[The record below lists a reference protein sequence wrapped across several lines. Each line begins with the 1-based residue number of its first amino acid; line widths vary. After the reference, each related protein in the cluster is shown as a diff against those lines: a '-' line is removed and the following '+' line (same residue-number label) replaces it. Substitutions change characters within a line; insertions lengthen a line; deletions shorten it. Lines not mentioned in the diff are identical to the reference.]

1 MSKFDPYDH
10 LKVFPNPD
18 GSLTR
23 FLKLP
28 SSTATGDV
36 DGDDGGQAQQHSVL
50 SKDITLNA
58 DKRTWMRIY
67 RPAKLPSSGQR
78 LPVILFFH
86 AGGWIQ
92 MSISDAL
99 NHETCNRLSADV
111 SAIVVSVEFRIAP
124 ESRLPSQYDDALDAV
139 LWVKSQAG
147 DRDRGERWIR
157 DHGDLDRCYLY
168 GVSCGANIVFNTA
181 LRMMEIKP
189 PPMRVAGVVLN
200 QPFFG
205 GKKRTKSELKLATDP
220 YFPLPVIDLL
230 WELALPPGTDRD
242 HRFCNPF
249 VDGPMKQKVKSL
261 GRCLVIG
268 FGGDPLIDRQQ
279 EFVQMLVEQGVQ
291 VEARFDDVGFHG
303 IDMIDTRR
311 ATAILNFIKEFVV

>member
-10 LKVFPNPD
+10 LKVELNRD

-23 FLKLP
+23 YLNLP
-28 SSTATGDV
+28 ICTATGDG
-36 DGDDGGQAQQHSVL
+36 DGDAAQMQGHAVL
-50 SKDITLNA
+50 SKDVTLNA
-58 DKRTWMRIY
+58 DKKTWMRVY
-67 RPAKLPSSGQR
+67 RPAKLSSSTR
-78 LPVILFFH
+78 VPVILFFH

-92 MSISDAL
+92 TSIADAF
-99 NHETCNRLSADV
+99 NHESCNRVALEV
-111 SAIVVSVEFRIAP
+111 SAVVVAVEFRLAP
-124 ESRLPSQYDDALDAV
+124 ESRLPGQYEDAMDAV
-139 LWVKSQAG
+139 LWVKNQAA
-147 DRDRGERWIR
+147 DRGGEKWIK
-157 DHGDLDRCYLY
+157 DHGDLGRCYLY
-168 GVSCGANIVFNTA
+168 GVSCGANIAFNTA
-181 LRMMEIKP
+181 LRLMDLKP
-189 PPMRVAGVVLN
+189 QPVGISGVILN
-200 QPFFG
+200 QPFIG

-230 WELALPPGTDRD
+230 WELALPVGTDRD

-249 VDGPMKQKVKSL
+249 VDGPMKQKLKNL
-261 GRCLVIG
+261 GKCLVIG

-311 ATAILNFIKEFVV
+311 ATAILNFIKEFV